1 MTAPS
6 ISGAAFAGKPTEL
19 TLKDKRRNL
28 NLDLRGPYLYAAL
41 SLPGKF
47 RMLAYCSEKIA
58 DCYLHEGNSFHI
70 WLGGT
75 AFDVSAVEA
84 QKINSV
90 FGLRFETFGK
100 SDAQP

>member
-1 MTAPS
+1 MSAPS
-6 ISGAAFAGKPTEL
+6 ISGDAFAGKPTEL

-41 SLPGKF
+41 SLPGKY
-47 RMLAYCSEKIA
+47 RMLAYCSGKLA
-58 DCYLHEGNSFHI
+58 DCYLHKGSSFHI
-70 WLGGT
+70 WIGVT
-75 AFDVSAVEA
+75 SFDVSDVEA
-84 QKINSV
+84 QQINSV